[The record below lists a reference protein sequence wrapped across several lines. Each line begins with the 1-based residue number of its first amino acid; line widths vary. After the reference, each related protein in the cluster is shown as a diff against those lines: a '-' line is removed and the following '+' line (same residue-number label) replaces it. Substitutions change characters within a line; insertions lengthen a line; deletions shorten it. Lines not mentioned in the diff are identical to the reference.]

1 MPVTIGAKPSPDF
14 SDPIQLLRDCHRRIE
29 RFLAVLIT
37 LTAQAKGGPMTEEQ
51 SRQWEQALDYFRNA
65 APRHTADEEESLFPR
80 LRRLDRPEI
89 ERALAAMQELEAD
102 HEQAAE
108 WHGIVDQLGRR
119 WLSETVLGSHDSER
133 LNQALANLSQL
144 YSRHIA
150 LEDDSL
156 FPVAT
161 ALIAGSERTNIGV
174 EMAQRRGLDPQRLA
188 ERLLD
193 LNESRAKWPRT
204 VKSPLT

>member
-14 SDPIQLLRDCHRRIE
+14 SNPIELLIDCHRRIE
-29 RFLAVLIT
+29 RFLAVLMKVA
-37 LTAQAKGGPMTEEQ
+37 AQAKGGRMTKQQ
-51 SRQWEQALDYFRNA
+51 SREWEQALDYFRNA

-80 LRRLDRPEI
+80 LRRMNQPEV
-89 ERALAAMQELEAD
+89 ESALAEMQKLEAD

-108 WHGIVDQLGRR
+108 WHEIVDQLGRK
-119 WLSETVLGSHDSER
+119 WLSEAMLVPDDAER

-150 LEDDSL
+150 VEDESL

-161 ALIAGSERTNIGV
+161 AVLASTEKANIGT
-174 EMAQRRGLDPQRLA
+174 EMARRRGLDPQRLA

-193 LNESRAKWPRT
+193 LNQPREGT
-204 VKSPLT
+204 LDN

>member
-14 SDPIQLLRDCHRRIE
+14 SDPIELLIDCHRRIE
-29 RFLAVLIT
+29 RFLAVLVEV
-37 LTAQAKGGPMTEEQ
+37 ASQAKGGPMTNKQ
-51 SRQWEQALDYFRNA
+51 SHDWKQALDYFRNA

-80 LRRLDRPEI
+80 LRQLNQPEV
-89 ERALAAMQELEAD
+89 ERALAEIQELETD

-108 WHGIVDQLGRR
+108 WHEMVDQLGRR
-119 WLSETVLGSHDSER
+119 WLSESVLVADDTER

-150 LEDDSL
+150 LEDNSL

-161 ALIAGSERTNIGV
+161 SVLAGTEKANIGT

-188 ERLLD
+188 ERLVELNQPREVMLD
-193 LNESRAKWPRT
+193 G
-204 VKSPLT
+204 